1 MKKEEKAITFQL
13 MIPTLLPFRLDVWP
27 FIIIYTILGYF
38 YFGQEEEEDNIYL
51 KLTIIGVLFLHCLLY
66 IFGHW
71 SPRIKAIIQYS
82 KIRGN
87 LENNLEKASH
97 VFIK

>member
-1 MKKEEKAITFQL
+1 METKEKDLSFQL
-13 MIPTLLPFRLDVWP
+13 MVPTLLPFRLDVWP
-27 FIIIYTILGYF
+27 FALIYSLLGYL
-38 YFGQEEEEDNIYL
+38 YFSQEEDNIYI

-71 SPRIKAIIQYS
+71 SQRIKALIQYS
-82 KIRGN
+82 RIKGP
-87 LENNLEKASH
+87 LDKNLEKASH